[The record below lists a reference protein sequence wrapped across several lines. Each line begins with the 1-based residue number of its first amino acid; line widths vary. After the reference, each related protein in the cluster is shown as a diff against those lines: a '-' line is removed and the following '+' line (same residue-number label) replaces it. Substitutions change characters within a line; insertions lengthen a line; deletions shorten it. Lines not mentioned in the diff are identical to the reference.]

1 VLVLPMATLASIDGL
16 LVDGKTADAISVNE
30 QEESNNGRSINIFR
44 ITFSFLGDKTQIS
57 GYYYM

>member
-1 VLVLPMATLASIDGL
+1 MATLASIDGL